1 MTGDYR
7 EALELTTLDTLD
19 DKKTP
24 DTIPAQRETV
34 INSVPIDTPVTMQS
48 IIKNIKNIK
57 NMGSENITNHQIKHI
72 IAQAVRDG
80 TIIKSSNI
88 LDGRRRLYRRTGVMG

>member
-48 IIKNIKNIK
+48 IIKNIKN
-57 NMGSENITNHQIKHI
+57 MGSENITNHQIKHI
-72 IAQAVRDG
+72 ISRAVRDG
-80 TIIKSSNI
+80 IIIKSSNI

>member
-34 INSVPIDTPVTMQS
+34 INSVPIDTAVTMQS
-48 IIKNIKNIK
+48 IIKNIK

-72 IAQAVRDG
+72 IAQAVKDG

-88 LDGRRRLYRRTGVMG
+88 LDGRRRLYRRKGVMG